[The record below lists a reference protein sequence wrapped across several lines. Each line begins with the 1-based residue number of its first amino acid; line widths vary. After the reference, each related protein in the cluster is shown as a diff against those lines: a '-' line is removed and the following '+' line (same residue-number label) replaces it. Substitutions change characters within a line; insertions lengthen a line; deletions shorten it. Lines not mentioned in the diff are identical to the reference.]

1 MIMYGEMAYE
11 VKVLQVLK
19 ELYKEGTYSVRF
31 GEIETDRFE
40 VDGLKQGCSLSL
52 VLLTLYK
59 PE

>member
-11 VKVLQVLK
+11 VKFLK
-19 ELYKEGTYSVRF
+19 ELYKDGTCRVRF
-31 GEIETDRFE
+31 GEMETDRFE
-40 VDGLKQGCSLSL
+40 VEGLKQGCSLSL